1 MSKTNKKQKKAAA
14 LKEKRRKT
22 LVHKTNITTIQKKK
36 KTNQVNNLKKSNN
49 ISDSMKNINGISSN
63 NIKQLIKIKNEA
75 IDPKNI
81 IDSNRSKK
89 KKMKRNKIQLQQAN
103 GKNKQNKE
111 TVKSTL
117 MSQHNQTKQ
126 LNAKGTMK
134 KKNNSINKILKLK
147 KITEKRVRYAKDDK
161 VISIN
166 NTELVN
172 DKNNSK
178 TKKDSKVNIQ
188 LLREMLATKEKSEK
202 KPKKIKET
210 LPLRERMM
218 MKLKASRFRYLNE
231 TLYNNTSTQSKKY
244 FKEDPDSFIAYHD
257 GYKQQVAQWPLNPLD
272 VIIASIKNMP
282 NDYIIADFGC
292 GEAMLA
298 ASIQQKTHSFDL
310 ISVNE
315 KVQACD
321 MSHTPLLTNSVH
333 IVVFCLS
340 LMGTNLGDYILEAN
354 RVLKK
359 DGILK
364 IAEIESRF
372 DHIEDFIKLL
382 NDYGFM
388 NTWKDLSQNLFYFLD
403 FKKIKDIITNKS
415 KLPMITLKSCLYKK
429 R

>member
-22 LVHKTNITTIQKKK
+22 LAHKTNITTIQKKK

-49 ISDSMKNINGISSN
+49 ISDSMKNINDSSN

-75 IDPKNI
+75 IDPKKI

-89 KKMKRNKIQLQQAN
+89 KKMKKNKIQLQQAN
-103 GKNKQNKE
+103 GKNKQNKK
-111 TVKSTL
+111 TVKSML
-117 MSQHNQTKQ
+117 MPQDNQTIQ

-147 KITEKRVRYAKDDK
+147 KITEKRVRYAKDDN

-172 DKNNSK
+172 NKNNSK

-218 MKLKASRFRYLNE
+218 LKLKASRFRYLNE

-403 FKKIKDIITNKS
+403 FKKIRDITTNKS

>member
-1 MSKTNKKQKKAAA
+1 
-14 LKEKRRKT
+14 
-22 LVHKTNITTIQKKK
+22 
-36 KTNQVNNLKKSNN
+36 
-49 ISDSMKNINGISSN
+49 
-63 NIKQLIKIKNEA
+63 
-75 IDPKNI
+75 
-81 IDSNRSKK
+81 
-89 KKMKRNKIQLQQAN
+89 
-103 GKNKQNKE
+103 
-111 TVKSTL
+111 
-117 MSQHNQTKQ
+117 
-126 LNAKGTMK
+126 
-134 KKNNSINKILKLK
+134 
-147 KITEKRVRYAKDDK
+147 
-161 VISIN
+161 
-166 NTELVN
+166 
-172 DKNNSK
+172 
-178 TKKDSKVNIQ
+178 
-188 LLREMLATKEKSEK
+188 
-202 KPKKIKET
+202 
-210 LPLRERMM
+210 
-218 MKLKASRFRYLNE
+218 
-231 TLYNNTSTQSKKY
+231 
-244 FKEDPDSFIAYHD
+244 
-257 GYKQQVAQWPLNPLD
+257 
-272 VIIASIKNMP
+272 MP

-403 FKKIKDIITNKS
+403 FKKIKDITTNKN

>member
-1 MSKTNKKQKKAAA
+1 
-14 LKEKRRKT
+14 
-22 LVHKTNITTIQKKK
+22 
-36 KTNQVNNLKKSNN
+36 
-49 ISDSMKNINGISSN
+49 MKNINGISSN
-63 NIKQLIKIKNEA
+63 NIKQLIKIKNEV
-75 IDPKNI
+75 IEPKKI
-81 IDSNRSKK
+81 IDSNKSKK
-89 KKMKRNKIQLQQAN
+89 KKMKKNKIQLQQAN
-103 GKNKQNKE
+103 GNNKQNKE
-111 TVKSTL
+111 TVKSML

-126 LNAKGTMK
+126 LNAKTMK

-147 KITEKRVRYAKDDK
+147 KITEKKIKYAKDDN

-403 FKKIKDIITNKS
+403 FKKIKDITTNKN

>member
-14 LKEKRRKT
+14 LKEKRKKT
-22 LVHKTNITTIQKKK
+22 MMYTTNLTTIKK
-36 KTNQVNNLKKSNN
+36 KTKTNEINNLKKNN
-49 ISDSMKNINGISSN
+49 DMPNHIKNTNSISSN
-63 NIKQLIKIKNEA
+63 NIKQLTKIKNEA
-75 IDPKNI
+75 IN
-81 IDSNRSKK
+81 SNKSKK
-89 KKMKRNKIQLQQAN
+89 RRIKKNKIKLEQAN
-103 GKNKQNKE
+103 GKDKQNKE
-111 TVKSTL
+111 SVKNKS
-117 MSQHNQTKQ
+117 MSQHSQTKQ
-126 LNAKGTMK
+126 LNAKSKIK
-134 KKNNSINKILKLK
+134 KKNDDSMNKILKLK
-147 KITEKRVRYAKDDK
+147 KITEKRVKHTKDDNF
-161 VISIN
+161 ISIDK
-166 NTELVN
+166 TKSFN

-178 TKKDSKVNIQ
+178 TKKYPKNVQ
-188 LLREMLATKEKSEK
+188 LLREMLATKEKSEVK
-202 KPKKIKET
+202 QKKIKEI

-231 TLYNNTSTQSKKY
+231 TLYNNTSIQSKKY

-315 KVQACD
+315 RVEACD

-372 DHIEDFIKLL
+372 EHIENFIKLL
-382 NDYGFM
+382 NDYGFV

-403 FKKIKDIITNKS
+403 FKKVKDITTNRN

>member
-63 NIKQLIKIKNEA
+63 NIKQLIKIKNEV
-75 IDPKNI
+75 IEPKKI
-81 IDSNRSKK
+81 IDSNKSKK
-89 KKMKRNKIQLQQAN
+89 KKMKKNKIQLQQAN
-103 GKNKQNKE
+103 GNNKQNKE
-111 TVKSTL
+111 TVKSML

-126 LNAKGTMK
+126 LNAKTMK

-147 KITEKRVRYAKDDK
+147 KITEKKIKYAKDDN

-403 FKKIKDIITNKS
+403 FKKIKDITTNKN

>member
-14 LKEKRRKT
+14 LKEKRKKT
-22 LVHKTNITTIQKKK
+22 MMYKTNLTTIKK
-36 KTNQVNNLKKSNN
+36 KTKTNEINNLKKNN
-49 ISDSMKNINGISSN
+49 DIPDHIKNTNGISSN
-63 NIKQLIKIKNEA
+63 NIKQLTKIKNEA
-75 IDPKNI
+75 IN
-81 IDSNRSKK
+81 SNKSKK
-89 KKMKRNKIQLQQAN
+89 KKMKKNKIKLEQAN
-103 GKNKQNKE
+103 GKDKQNKE
-111 TVKSTL
+111 SVKNRS
-117 MSQHNQTKQ
+117 MSQHSQTKQ
-126 LNAKGTMK
+126 LNVKSTIK
-134 KKNNSINKILKLK
+134 KKNDDSMNKILKLK
-147 KITEKRVRYAKDDK
+147 KITEKRVKHTKDDNF
-161 VISIN
+161 ISIDK
-166 NTELVN
+166 TKSFN

-178 TKKDSKVNIQ
+178 AKKYPKNVQ
-188 LLREMLATKEKSEK
+188 LLREMLATKEKSEVK
-202 KPKKIKET
+202 QKKIKEI

-231 TLYNNTSTQSKKY
+231 TLYNNTSIQSKKY

-315 KVQACD
+315 RVEACD

-372 DHIEDFIKLL
+372 EHIENFIKLL
-382 NDYGFM
+382 NDYGFV

-403 FKKIKDIITNKS
+403 FKKVKDITTNRN